1 MCDMAHLSLE
11 SRHRQTR
18 PEFSGKLHFAREKAL
33 KSFSL
38 SNTHLWKASFFSDFG
53 FEKAVIGK
61 KATSVVFSASPF
73 SFEHAHLGF
82 SRCRDNFM
90 VDFTRCRREM
100 IAQYTRCRREMM
112 DVFTRCRSFEHGEK
126 APPD

>member
-33 KSFSL
+33 KSCRL

-100 IAQYTRCRREMM
+100 M
-112 DVFTRCRSFEHGEK
+112 DVFTRCHSFEHGEK

>member
-1 MCDMAHLSLE
+1 MCGMAHLSLE

-33 KSFSL
+33 KSCSL

-53 FEKAVIGK
+53 FETAVIGK
-61 KATSVVFSASPF
+61 KAISVVFSALPF
-73 SFEHAHLGF
+73 SFEQAHLGF
-82 SRCRDNFM
+82 SRCRDNCMFI
-90 VDFTRCRREM
+90 F
-100 IAQYTRCRREMM
+100 TRCRREMM